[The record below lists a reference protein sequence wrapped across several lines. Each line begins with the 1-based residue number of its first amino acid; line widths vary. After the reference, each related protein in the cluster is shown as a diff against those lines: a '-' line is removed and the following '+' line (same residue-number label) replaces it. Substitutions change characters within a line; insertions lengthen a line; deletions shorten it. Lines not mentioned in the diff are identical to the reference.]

1 MQILSGN
8 RVHSIP
14 GGDQGMVEISEEDQK
29 RLLAE
34 YEEEL
39 KKGDESGKHSR
50 RSSGTQ
56 LSSSSS
62 GSFAFVTVRIANLTL
77 SLNISFSFCVFMC
90 VQTFTNCNY
99 FHPA

>member
-1 MQILSGN
+1 MLVRN
-8 RVHSIP
+8 RCIKECLVFVQFCTNLTPAIP
-14 GGDQGMVEISEEDQK
+14 GGDPGMVEISEEDQK

-39 KKGDESGKHSR
+39 KKCDEGKNSR

-62 GSFAFVTVRIANLTL
+62 GSFAFVTV
-77 SLNISFSFCVFMC
+77 SFNMSPSVIITI
-90 VQTFTNCNY
+90 QI
-99 FHPA
+99 P